1 MVGSIK
7 MDKNKNLALYG
18 IIGAVLYAFAD
29 LFLYVGVEIESGN
42 LLSYCHVKEWRLMA
56 SMWLSVFASLG
67 LLCGFIS
74 LYQLVKISFGEK
86 LKFIMILPFLA
97 AGGILYCHFVLGV
110 YNPLTYQSA
119 IKAGLSENQIVQILE
134 SAAQYLNPL
143 TMAIVLCG
151 YITEIIAVAGV
162 LSGKFGL
169 KKRFLLFMYLGYTLV
184 YLFVMLIVKITGVTG
199 IRGGLESL
207 FETTFFLP
215 AFFAWKKK
223 Q

>member
-1 MVGSIK
+1 

-18 IIGAVLYAFAD
+18 IIGAVLYAIAD

-42 LLSYCHVKEWRLMA
+42 LVSYCHVKEWRLMA
-56 SMWLSVFASLG
+56 SMWISVFGSLG

-74 LYQLVKISFGEK
+74 LYQLVKMAFGKK

-97 AGGILYCHFVLGV
+97 CGGILYCHFVLGV
-110 YNPLTYQSA
+110 YNPLTYQSG
-119 IKAGLSENQIVQILE
+119 IKAGISENQIVQTLE
-134 SAAQYLNPL
+134 SASLYLNPL

-151 YITEIIAVAGV
+151 YITELIVIAGV

-169 KKRFLLFMYLGYTLV
+169 KKRFLLFMYLGYAIFYAFVILLV
-184 YLFVMLIVKITGVTG
+184 KLTGITGL
-199 IRGGLESL
+199 RGGLESL

-215 AFFAWKKK
+215 AFFAWKKE

>member
-1 MVGSIK
+1 

-18 IIGAVLYAFAD
+18 IIGAVLYAIAD

-42 LLSYCHVKEWRLMA
+42 LVSYCHVKEWRLMA
-56 SMWLSVFASLG
+56 SMWISVFGSLG

-74 LYQLVKISFGEK
+74 LYQLVKMAFGKK

-97 AGGILYCHFVLGV
+97 CGGILYCHFVLGV
-110 YNPLTYQSA
+110 YNPLTYQSG
-119 IKAGLSENQIVQILE
+119 IKAGISENQIVQTLG
-134 SAAQYLNPL
+134 SASLYLNPL

-151 YITEIIAVAGV
+151 YITELIVIAGV

-169 KKRFLLFMYLGYTLV
+169 KKRFLLFMYLGYAIFYAFVILLV
-184 YLFVMLIVKITGVTG
+184 KLTRITGL
-199 IRGGLESL
+199 RGGLESL

-215 AFFAWKKK
+215 AFFAWKKG

>member
-1 MVGSIK
+1 

-18 IIGAVLYAFAD
+18 IIGAVLYAIAD

-42 LLSYCHVKEWRLMA
+42 LVSYCHVKEWRLMA
-56 SMWLSVFASLG
+56 SMWISVFGSLG

-74 LYQLVKISFGEK
+74 LYQLVKKSFGEK
-86 LKFIMILPFLA
+86 LKFIMILPLLA
-97 AGGILYCHFVLGV
+97 CGGILYCHFVLGV
-110 YNPLTYQSA
+110 YNPLTYQSG
-119 IKAGLSENQIVQILE
+119 IKAGILENQIVQTLE
-134 SAAQYLNPL
+134 SASLYLTPL

-151 YITEIIAVAGV
+151 YITELIVIAGV

-169 KKRFLLFMYLGYTLV
+169 KKRFLLFMYLGYAIFYAFVILLV
-184 YLFVMLIVKITGVTG
+184 KTTGITGL
-199 IRGGLESL
+199 RGGLESL

-215 AFFAWKKK
+215 AFFAWKKE

>member
-1 MVGSIK
+1 

-18 IIGAVLYAFAD
+18 IIGAVLYAIAD

-42 LLSYCHVKEWRLMA
+42 LLSYCHVEEWRLMA
-56 SMWLSVFASLG
+56 SMWLSVVASLG

-74 LYQLVKISFGEK
+74 LYQLVKMAFGEK
-86 LKFIMILPFLA
+86 IKFIMILPFLA
-97 AGGILYCHFVLGV
+97 CGGILYCHFVLGV

-134 SAAQYLNPL
+134 SASLYLNPL
-143 TMAIVLCG
+143 TMAIVLCT
-151 YITEIIAVAGV
+151 YITELIVIAGV

-169 KKRFLLFMYLGYTLV
+169 KKRFLLFIYLGYAIIYV
-184 YLFVMLIVKITGVTG
+184 FVILLIKLTGITG

>member
-1 MVGSIK
+1 

-18 IIGAVLYAFAD
+18 IIGAVLYAIAD

-42 LLSYCHVKEWRLMA
+42 LVSYCHVKEWRLMA
-56 SMWLSVFASLG
+56 SMWISVFGSLG

-74 LYQLVKISFGEK
+74 LYQLVKKSFGEK

-97 AGGILYCHFVLGV
+97 CGGILYCHFVLGV
-110 YNPLTYQSA
+110 YNPLTYQSG
-119 IKAGLSENQIVQILE
+119 IKAGISENQIVQTLE
-134 SAAQYLNPL
+134 SASLYLNPL

-151 YITEIIAVAGV
+151 YITELIVFAGV

-169 KKRFLLFMYLGYTLV
+169 KKRFLLFMYLGYAIFYAFVILLV
-184 YLFVMLIVKITGVTG
+184 KLTGITGL
-199 IRGGLESL
+199 RGGLESL

-215 AFFAWKKK
+215 AFFAWKKE